1 MSKCRCNNETDCDR
15 ADVERGTVVSHG
27 SGVNILE
34 RTITSAW
41 RNEIAGPPDEH
52 KRHWRTKVRYYDAVL
67 QLLHEGDTPDALTWR
82 VIVDT
87 VLPRGNRSTF
97 YEVAGPNAKHGLV
110 GALLRRQSVEAMQL
124 VLCYRRSLA
133 VDQLID
139 EAKVY
144 SYWPHREVLLAHLR
158 ANPCLDGTV
167 LSGQLI
173 TSVVNWAR
181 QAPEVASALSFAPPL
196 CAVEDLLLVRCGQI
210 SANRALALLSDTMK
224 SALDP
229 EPPPVGS
236 LSGAGRPAPDSAVLL
251 AGLAEQID
259 AIERETQ
266 RFTTA
271 EAAQLRRRAADLML
285 GAALALI

>member
-1 MSKCRCNNETDCDR
+1 
-15 ADVERGTVVSHG
+15 
-27 SGVNILE
+27 LE

-67 QLLHEGDTPDALTWR
+67 QLLHEGGTPDALTWR
-82 VIVDT
+82 TIVDA

-110 GALLRRQSVEAMQL
+110 GALLQCQSVEAMQL
-124 VLCYRRSLA
+124 VLCYRRTLA

-144 SYWPHREVLLAHLR
+144 SYWPHREALLAHLR
-158 ANPCLDGTV
+158 AEPCLDGPT
-167 LSGQLI
+167 LCGQLI

-181 QAPEVASALSFAPPL
+181 QAPEVAAALSYTPPL

-210 SANRALALLSDTMK
+210 SANRALAMLSETIK
-224 SALDP
+224 SALNP
-229 EPPPVGS
+229 GPPPAGS
-236 LSGAGRPAPDSAVLL
+236 LSGTGTPASDSVALL

-266 RFTTA
+266 RFTA
-271 EAAQLRRRAADLML
+271 VEATQLRQRAANLML
-285 GAALALI
+285 DDALTLS